1 MSVQGGPSDHA
12 LFHLT
17 GKKDNL
23 EITDEETL
31 LFLNNHSSLVKD
43 FLVVRETK
51 ERQSQRCN
59 GFATNAGKQHKQP
72 MKWVVFIKQHH
83 IIVNLSLSPSLSEVV
98 TLIKKRDY

>member
-43 FLVVRETK
+43 SCCERKK
-51 ERQSQRCN
+51 EPQSQRCN